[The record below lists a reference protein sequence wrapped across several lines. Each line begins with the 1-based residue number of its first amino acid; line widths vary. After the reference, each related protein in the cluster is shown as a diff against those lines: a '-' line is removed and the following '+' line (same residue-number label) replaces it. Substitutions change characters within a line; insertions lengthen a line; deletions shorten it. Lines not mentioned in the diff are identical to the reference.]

1 MANPFQWIHIIGF
14 YKTGKEYDPPVF
26 SSIIW
31 DLLLL
36 LVFIFFKGR
45 LRAFA
50 LNNQSADT
58 TLLNEAKTRLPP
70 EQEEKQ
76 ESVVADPHMPV
87 KESLWFSR
95 MRRSLIHK
103 AADPNQ
109 LRFRRYPTWVLVDA
123 SSKD

>member
-14 YKTGKEYDPPVF
+14 YKTGKAYDPPVF

-36 LVFIFFKGR
+36 LVFIFFKGC
-45 LRAFA
+45 LRAFG

-58 TLLNEAKTRLPP
+58 TLLDEAKTRLPL

-87 KESLWFSR
+87 KE
-95 MRRSLIHK
+95 
-103 AADPNQ
+103 
-109 LRFRRYPTWVLVDA
+109 
-123 SSKD
+123 

>member
-95 MRRSLIHK
+95 VRRSLIHK
-103 AADPNQ
+103 AADPNL

-123 SSKD
+123 SSED

>member
-14 YKTGKEYDPPVF
+14 YKTGKAYDPPVF

-45 LRAFA
+45 LRAFG

-87 KESLWFSR
+87 KELLCFSCV
-95 MRRSLIHK
+95 S
-103 AADPNQ
+103 
-109 LRFRRYPTWVLVDA
+109 VV
-123 SSKD
+123 